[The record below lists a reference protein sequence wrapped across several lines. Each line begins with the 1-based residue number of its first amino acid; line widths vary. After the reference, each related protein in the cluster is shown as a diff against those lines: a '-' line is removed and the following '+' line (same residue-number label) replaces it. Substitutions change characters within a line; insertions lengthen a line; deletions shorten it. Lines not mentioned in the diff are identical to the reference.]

1 MPLEPVN
8 TNVTDAGNIQTLGRR
23 GYFYKQGIGWID
35 LGLLESVAIARA
47 NTRKTFKNNRIG
59 KTQTF
64 KDIPDDD
71 TQTFTIQTGSTGDS
85 AVRGL
90 FTGGTAIATGGTV
103 PAAFAATTDL
113 DLGDYVSASGRYY
126 EVTTAGKTGAAAPVW
141 PNVAGQTVASGT
153 VTFTDRG
160 TAAPA
165 ASQTLAYA
173 DTAAVTYGGFILVR
187 ETNEAGGS
195 NIIRGY
201 PTVQI
206 AGNGEPDIQG
216 FDGLEFLL
224 TVLGAKEFT
233 PPAAYG
239 NFGTV
244 KPDGVVYQVSKA
256 NSKALEDALAD
267 AIKTA
272 VDAS

>member
-1 MPLEPVN
+1 MPLAPVN
-8 TNVTDAGNIQTLGRR
+8 PNVTDASKIQTLGRR
-23 GYFYKQGIGWID
+23 GYFYKQGVGWID

-71 TQTFTIQTGSTGDS
+71 TQTFTIQTGSSGDS
-85 AVRGL
+85 AVIGL
-90 FTGGTAIATGGTV
+90 FTGGTAITSGGTT

-113 DLGDYVSASGRYY
+113 DLGDYVTASGRYY
-126 EVTTAGKTGAAAPVW
+126 EVTTAGKTGNAAPAW
-141 PNVAGQTVASGT
+141 PNTTGQTVTSGT

-165 ASQTLAYA
+165 GDTFAYA

-206 AGNGEPDIQG
+206 AANGEPDIQG

-224 TVLGAKEFT
+224 TVLGAKDFT

-239 NFGTV
+239 DFGSV